1 MSAVTST
8 DGRSGSPRRP
18 TLTRRLAIL
27 WALYFVQGLPF
38 GFQATALPVYLR
50 EAGLS
55 LTAIGFA
62 TALSLPW
69 MLKAFWAPLVDRY
82 GSHSFG
88 RRRSW
93 ILPLE
98 LVLAS
103 LCLWAAFLDPHSGL
117 KTLLALV
124 FLMNLAAA
132 TMDIAVDGLAI
143 DLLSLS
149 ELGKGNIAQVVGYK
163 IGMLTGGGLLVWAS
177 GKIGWNGLF
186 LAMAALIFL
195 VAIATTNYRERAERA
210 EDNED
215 RDRDTSPAGDRHGRS
230 GRLGA
235 TADTAVHPLEHP
247 SIGAV
252 LRLLK
257 ESFSARGMGWLIVF
271 IGTYKLGE
279 QMADT
284 MFKPFLVDAGF
295 GREQIGLWVGTWG
308 MLFSIVGSVA
318 GGLLASRIRLLHAV
332 GIAAAFRVVPVIGEW
347 WLTLVEPTSQRV
359 LAVTCAEHLFGGALT
374 TAIFAYMM
382 ARVDRRIGA
391 THYTLLASVEVW
403 GKLPAGWV
411 SGAITQATSY
421 SFIFGMAAVLSLL
434 FMSLLIP
441 VGRHEP
447 ERLKSR
453 HRRPSPT

>member
-1 MSAVTST
+1 MGAVSST
-8 DGRSGSPRRP
+8 ARKLR
-18 TLTRRLAIL
+18 IL
-27 WALYFVQGLPF
+27 WPLYFVQGLPF

-69 MLKAFWAPLVDRY
+69 MLKALWAPLVDRY
-82 GSHSFG
+82 GSERFG

-98 LVLAS
+98 LVLAA
-103 LCLWAAFLDPHSGL
+103 LCVMAAFLDPNSGL
-117 KTLLALV
+117 KSLLALV

-143 DLLSLS
+143 DLLSLH
-149 ELGKGNIAQVVGYK
+149 ELGKGNIAQVVGFK

-177 GKIGWNGLF
+177 GTIGWQGLF
-186 LAMAALIFL
+186 LSMAALIFL
-195 VAIATTNYRERAERA
+195 VAIVTSAYREKRAPGERG
-210 EDNED
+210 
-215 RDRDTSPAGDRHGRS
+215 RDDCNGGNDPAGSAGD
-230 GRLGA
+230 A
-235 TADTAVHPLEHP
+235 TRPLEQP
-247 SIGAV
+247 TMGAV
-252 LRLLK
+252 FRLLK
-257 ESFSARGMGWLIVF
+257 KSFSVRGMGWLIVF

-318 GGLLASRIRLLHAV
+318 GGLLASRIRMLHAV
-332 GIAAAFRVVPVIGEW
+332 GITAALRVLPVIGEW
-347 WLTLVEPTSQRV
+347 WLTLVEPTAERV
-359 LAVTCAEHLFGGALT
+359 VAVTCAEHLFGGALT
-374 TAIFAYMM
+374 TALFAYMM

-403 GKLPAGWV
+403 GKIPAGWI
-411 SGAITQATSY
+411 SGAITQSTSY
-421 SFIFGMAAVLSLL
+421 GFIFGLAAILSVLFLGLL
-434 FMSLLIP
+434 LP
-441 VGRHEP
+441 VGKYEP
-447 ERLKSR
+447 EHLKSR
-453 HRRPSPT
+453 KHEPLSG

>member
-1 MSAVTST
+1 MCSVTSN
-8 DGRSGSPRRP
+8 SGAPETEKRP
-18 TLTRRLAIL
+18 SLTRRLGIL

-62 TALSLPW
+62 TALALPW

-82 GSHSFG
+82 GSRSFG

-103 LCLWAAFLDPHSGL
+103 LCVWAAFLDPHSGL
-117 KTLLALV
+117 KALLALV

-177 GKIGWNGLF
+177 GKIGWHGLF

-195 VAIATTNYRERAERA
+195 VAIATTAYREKERH
-210 EDNED
+210 EPGTPEG
-215 RDRDTSPAGDRHGRS
+215 S
-230 GRLGA
+230 
-235 TADTAVHPLEHP
+235 HPLEHP
-247 SIGAV
+247 RIGAV
-252 LRLLK
+252 FGLLK
-257 ESFSARGMGWLIVF
+257 KSFTVRGTAWLIVF

-279 QMADT
+279 HMADT

-295 GREQIGLWVGTWG
+295 EREQIGLWVGTWG
-308 MLFSIVGSVA
+308 MLFSILGSVA
-318 GGLLASRIRLLHAV
+318 GGYLASRIRLLHAV
-332 GIAAAFRVVPVIGEW
+332 GFAALFRIGPVAGEW
-347 WLTLVEPTSQRV
+347 WLTLVEPTAQRV
-359 LAVTCAEHLFGGALT
+359 LAVTCAEHFFGGALT
-374 TAIFAYMM
+374 TALFAYMM
-382 ARVDRRIGA
+382 ARVDKRIGA
-391 THYTLLASVEVW
+391 SHYTLLASVEVW
-403 GKLPAGWV
+403 GKLPAGWA

-421 SFIFGMAAVLSLL
+421 SFIFALATLLSLL
-434 FMSLLIP
+434 FLSLLIP
-441 VGRHEP
+441 VGRYEP

-453 HRRPSPT
+453 HRGLAPP

>member
-1 MSAVTST
+1 MWVVNATT
-8 DGRSGSPRRP
+8 RKLGRKLG
-18 TLTRRLAIL
+18 IL
-27 WALYFVQGLPF
+27 SALYFVQGLPF

-69 MLKAFWAPLVDRY
+69 MLKAFWAPLVDRF
-82 GSHSFG
+82 GSNTFG

-98 LVLAS
+98 LVLGS
-103 LCLWAAFLDPHSGL
+103 LCVYAAFLDPGSGL

-143 DLLSLS
+143 DLLTLP

-177 GKIGWNGLF
+177 GKIGWQGLF
-186 LAMAALIFL
+186 LSMAGLIFL
-195 VAIATTNYRERAERA
+195 VAVMTTAYRERDLADPLEA
-210 EDNED
+210 
-215 RDRDTSPAGDRHGRS
+215 TS
-230 GRLGA
+230 
-235 TADTAVHPLEHP
+235 PLEHP
-247 SIGAV
+247 TIGAV
-252 LRLLK
+252 FRLLK
-257 ESFSARGMGWLIVF
+257 KSFTARGTGWLIVF

-279 QMADT
+279 NMADT
-284 MFKPFLVDAGF
+284 MFKPFLFDAGF
-295 GREQIGLWVGTWG
+295 AREQIGLWVGTWG

-318 GGLLASRIRLLHAV
+318 GGLLASRIRMLHAV
-332 GIAAAFRVVPVIGEW
+332 GIAAAFRVLPVIGEW
-347 WLTLVEPTSQRV
+347 WLTIVEPTSERV

-374 TAIFAYMM
+374 TALFAYMM
-382 ARVDRRIGA
+382 ARVDKRIGA
-391 THYTLLASVEVW
+391 TQYTLLASVEVW
-403 GKLPAGWV
+403 GKVPAGWA

-421 SFIFGMAAVLSLL
+421 TFLFGLAAILSLL
-434 FMSLLIP
+434 FLGLLVP
-441 VGRHEP
+441 VGKHEP

-453 HRRPSPT
+453 HRDP